1 MVARQ
6 SYVNVPPAGAANDR
20 DVALHINQMLEG
32 RLNIGRDL
40 TVLES
45 ETFPFDIVDRL
56 VSQQSVIL
64 IMPMNQDALDANFM
78 VTAVTNGQFT
88 IDQDADTD
96 QDAWTSANI
105 RYVVIG

>member
-6 SYVNVPPAGAANDR
+6 SYPPLPPEGAKSDR
-20 DVALHINQMLEG
+20 DVARLINQLLEG
-32 RLNIGRDL
+32 RQNIGRDL

-45 ETFPFDIVDRL
+45 ETFPFDISDRL
-56 VSQQSVIL
+56 VSQQSVVL